1 MLSSY
6 HVELEIRLVYCIM
19 NVSYVYLYME
29 KGDDTDT
36 HFVTYYIDDKNDQI
50 HQSARIVYLVS
61 EFSHFDNIYI
71 YICIY
76 IFFSTPHHKHR

>member
-6 HVELEIRLVYCIM
+6 HAELEIRLVYCIM

-36 HFVTYYIDDKNDQI
+36 HFVTYYIDDKND
-50 HQSARIVYLVS
+50 
-61 EFSHFDNIYI
+61 
-71 YICIY
+71 
-76 IFFSTPHHKHR
+76 